1 MPVKQSIKSKQQFDS
16 ALALEK
22 SGDIQGA
29 LKLYGKSVTTD
40 PSNSHAWNRQM
51 ILFRKIRSKEEE
63 VKLIKTAIGEYQSA
77 AQSRQEEWLKENRQK
92 ADSTREL
99 ASLLGML
106 EPSGLPKKYD
116 KILEQW
122 QTRLYLLE
130 YRIKN
135 SRKKKKAPK

>member
-22 SGDIQGA
+22 SGDTQGA

-51 ILFRKIRSKEEE
+51 ILYRKSRSKEEE
-63 VKLIKTAIGEYQSA
+63 VKLINNAIREYQST
-77 AQSRQEEWLKENRQK
+77 AQFKQEEWLKENRQK

-135 SRKKKKAPK
+135 SRKKKKTPK

>member
-1 MPVKQSIKSKQQFDS
+1 MSGKQKIKSKQQFDS

-22 SGDIQGA
+22 SGDTQGA
-29 LKLYGKSVTTD
+29 LKGYGKAVTTD
-40 PSNSHAWNRQM
+40 PLNSHAWNRQM
-51 ILFRKIRSKEEE
+51 ILYRNIRSKEEE
-63 VKLIKTAIGEYQSA
+63 VKLIKTAIQEYQSA
-77 AQSRQEEWLKENRQK
+77 VQSKQQEWLEENKEK

-106 EPSGLPKKYD
+106 EPGGLPKKYD
-116 KILEQW
+116 KMLEQW

-135 SRKKKKAPK
+135 SRKKKKTRR

>member
-22 SGDIQGA
+22 SGDTQGA

-40 PSNSHAWNRQM
+40 PSNSYAWNRQM
-51 ILFRKIRSKEEE
+51 ILYRKSRSKEEE
-63 VKLIKTAIGEYQSA
+63 VKLIKTAIREYQSA
-77 AQSRQEEWLKENRQK
+77 AQFKQEEWLKENRQK
-92 ADSTREL
+92 ADSTRAL

-135 SRKKKKAPK
+135 SRKKKKTSK